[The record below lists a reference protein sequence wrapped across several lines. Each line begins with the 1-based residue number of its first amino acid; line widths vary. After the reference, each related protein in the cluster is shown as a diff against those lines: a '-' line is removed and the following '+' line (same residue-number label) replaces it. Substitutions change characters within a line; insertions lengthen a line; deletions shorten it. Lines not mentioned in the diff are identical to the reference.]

1 MKLEMKW
8 VAVVF
13 ILHILW
19 LIGERT
25 FGFFGNRIRH
35 EDLINMAFYVLYAG
49 VMFLAV
55 ADLKSRNNGFL
66 NRRQGFL
73 SSLFI
78 SLILVALAPIMVGIL
93 MFAIQPDFFNV
104 MIMSATERGEYS
116 AYDAAIQEYNYWS
129 YVKTFMAGY
138 LLAGSLSGAL
148 WSFLL
153 HKMPEP
159 VSD

>member
-1 MKLEMKW
+1 MKLEIKW
-8 VAVVF
+8 VAIVF
-13 ILHILW
+13 ILHVLW

-25 FGFFGNRIRH
+25 FGFFGARIRH
-35 EDLINMAFYVLYAG
+35 EELVSLAFFIVYAL

-73 SSLFI
+73 SGLFM
-78 SLILVALAPIMVGIL
+78 SLILVAMAPVMVGIL

-104 MIMSATERGEYS
+104 MIMAATERGEYS
-116 AYDAAIQEYNYWS
+116 VYEAAVQEYNYWS
-129 YVKTFMAGY
+129 YVKLFMAGY
-138 LLAGSLSGAL
+138 LLVGSLSAAL
-148 WSFLL
+148 WSFIL

>member
-1 MKLEMKW
+1 MKLEIKW
-8 VAVVF
+8 VAIVF
-13 ILHILW
+13 ILHVLW
-19 LIGERT
+19 QIGERSL
-25 FGFFGNRIRH
+25 GFYGPRIRH
-35 EDLINMAFYVLYAG
+35 EELAGMGFYIVYAL

-73 SSLFI
+73 SGLFI

-104 MIMSATERGEYS
+104 MIMSATESGEYS
-116 AYDAAIQEYNYWS
+116 GYQAAVQEYNYWS
-129 YVKTFMAGY
+129 YVKLFMAGY
-138 LLAGSLSGAL
+138 LLVGSLSAAL